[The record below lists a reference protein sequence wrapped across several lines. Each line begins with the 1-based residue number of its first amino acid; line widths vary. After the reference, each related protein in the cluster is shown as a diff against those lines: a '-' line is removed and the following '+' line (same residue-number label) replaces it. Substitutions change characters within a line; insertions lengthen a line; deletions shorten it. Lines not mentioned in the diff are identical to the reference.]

1 MNNVSEYN
9 FNETCRGYLKRAL
22 KIMHENDS
30 EYEDNMT
37 IELEKRLFAGLK
49 WAFDEMTFEEAREE
63 NNK

>member
-1 MNNVSEYN
+1 MNDVSEYN
-9 FNETCRGYLKRAL
+9 FNETCRGYLIRAL

-37 IELEKRLFAGLK
+37 IELEKRLFSGLK
-49 WAFDEMTFEEAREE
+49 WAFDEMTFEDAREE